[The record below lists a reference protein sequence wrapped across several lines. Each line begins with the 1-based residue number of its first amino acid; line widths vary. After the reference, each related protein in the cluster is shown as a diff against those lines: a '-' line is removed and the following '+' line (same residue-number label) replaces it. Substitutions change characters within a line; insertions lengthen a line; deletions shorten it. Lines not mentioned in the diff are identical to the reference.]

1 MKKLLKGNPCRDT
14 YRKTK
19 VLILLIITML
29 IFYWNMTKKFDLRK
43 SVRSWKLLAFYED
56 YWFNHYMIS
65 IAEIFQAV
73 MVYEFVSKIKV
84 HTFSTSLK
92 L

>member
-1 MKKLLKGNPCRDT
+1 
-14 YRKTK
+14 
-19 VLILLIITML
+19 
-29 IFYWNMTKKFDLRK
+29 
-43 SVRSWKLLAFYED
+43 
-56 YWFNHYMIS
+56 MIS